1 MFIPSILLKQLYTHG
16 SLVKTVS
23 GISFK
28 LKNRL
33 KDAIVKELLWITID
47 GKKLNNEDIE
57 FQVGAEQTLSF
68 DELNQHGDIDFPLK
82 SIINVHIKFDQS
94 LHREKYQIGVSF
106 KATPFGT

>member
-47 GKKLNNEDIE
+47 GKNSI
-57 FQVGAEQTLSF
+57 TRILSF
-68 DELNQHGDIDFPLK
+68 KLGLSKP
-82 SIINVHIKFDQS
+82 
-94 LHREKYQIGVSF
+94 
-106 KATPFGT
+106 